1 MATLY
6 SKTFCPLPF
15 MHSHH
20 SVAGKFK
27 PCCNA
32 ESPPHKGNPY
42 TTKDHSLFSWFDSQ
56 PMRQLRQDLLNG
68 VQNPM
73 CNICW
78 KQEETGGKSYRHS
91 SLNKVSHDNGAF
103 KQSYLKEPKIT
114 FLDLKFSNECN
125 FACRMCDYTNSHQIL
140 KDMTALEDNNIELPN
155 HWRRSPTQEK
165 YADPK
170 TGIFSSLTIE
180 DVLRALPTVRILK
193 VTGGEPMI
201 SKPFV
206 TLLDHAIEK
215 GYTDQINL
223 YITTNAS
230 KFNDTIMKKILKFRK
245 VYFTVSCDGYGT
257 TYDYIRY
264 PYKWKMFSKR
274 ITDFLEQH
282 QHEHDT
288 VRLGFSTVPQIYNIE
303 NIHKLTQWIAD
314 LDKKYGATDGD
325 GQSKCFISHH
335 IQTHLWPTTS
345 ELQYYNAPVSILK
358 NTYDALQKLLEQDT
372 SRDFESFLHSLK
384 HSIDNYG
391 DTSPETNKDIIK
403 TTVDIDK
410 VRNQDYSNLL
420 EKETVK
426 WLNSL

>member
-42 TTKDHSLFSWFDSQ
+42 TTKDHSLFSWFDSE
-56 PMRQLRQDLLNG
+56 PMQQLRKDLLSG

-73 CNICW
+73 CSVCW
-78 KQEETGGKSYRHS
+78 KQEATGGKSYRHS
-91 SLNKVSHDNGAF
+91 SLVKVSQDNDAF
-103 KQSYLKEPKIT
+103 KRSHLKEPKIT

-140 KDMTALEDNNIELPN
+140 KDMVALENSNVELPN

-165 YADPK
+165 YSDPK

-180 DVLRALPTVRILK
+180 DVLKALPTVRILK

-201 SKPFV
+201 SKPFL

-230 KFNDTIMKKILKFRK
+230 KFNDRIMKKILKFRK

-264 PYKWKMFSKR
+264 PYTWKMFSKR
-274 ITDFLEQH
+274 IVDFLEAH
-282 QHEHDT
+282 QNKHDT
-288 VRLGFSTVPQIYNIE
+288 IRLGFSTVPQIYNIE

-314 LDKKYGATDGD
+314 LDKRYGAVDGD

-345 ELQYYNAPVSILK
+345 ELQYFNAPVSILK
-358 NTYDALQKLLEQDT
+358 NTHDELKKLLEQDT
-372 SRDFESFLHSLK
+372 SRDFESFLNSLK
-384 HSIDNYG
+384 HSIDNYS
-391 DTSPETNKDIIK
+391 DASPETYKDIIK

-426 WLNSL
+426 WLNTL